1 MQIFYKS
8 LAIISIA
15 AITAC
20 GSLPDKEQAYKESVE
35 LPPLEVPPNLTTS
48 SIDDPVVVTSEA
60 LVTPKAKA
68 PEVETTADIRD
79 SSAAESEEALTY
91 LEIGDSFP
99 QAWRLVGKAL
109 SRVDAE
115 VFDQNRSIGI
125 YYVLYE
131 DEEAQEAQTSFWSK
145 LTFWRDEAVDTE
157 EQEYRLKLQ
166 EQGDKTTLMVLDD
179 MDKAQSRGPGL
190 KLLQLVEEKLLEAP

>member
-15 AITAC
+15 AIAAC

-48 SIDDPVVVTSEA
+48 SIDDPVVVTSDD
-60 LVTPKAKA
+60 LVVPK
-68 PEVETTADIRD
+68 ESEIETTADIKD
-79 SSAAESEEALTY
+79 SSATEGEEALTY

-115 VFDQNRSIGI
+115 VFDQNRSLGI

-131 DEEAQEAQTSFWSK
+131 DKEAREAQTGFWSK
-145 LTFWRDEAVDTE
+145 LSFWRDEAVDTE
-157 EQEYRLKLQ
+157 EKEYRLKLQ
-166 EQGDKTTLMVLDD
+166 EQGDQTTIMVLDD
-179 MDKAQSRGPGL
+179 TGKAQSQGPGL
-190 KLLQLVEEKLLEAP
+190 KLLQLVEKKLLETP